1 MGFLKIL
8 LIFIMVYYI
17 LKTVTRLVFP
27 IFMKRFM
34 NKMEDKMKQQQQ
46 GFNEQYDDSKVG
58 ETVIDKK
65 PTDKTSN
72 KNVGEYIDYEEV
84 D

>member
-1 MGFLKIL
+1 MGFLRTL
-8 LIFIMVYYI
+8 LILIMVYYI
-17 LKTVTRLVFP
+17 LKTITRLAFP
-27 IFMKRFM
+27 IFIKRFM
-34 NKMEDKMKQQQQ
+34 NKMENKMREQQS
-46 GFNEQYDDSKVG
+46 NEQYDASKVG

-72 KNVGEYIDYEEV
+72 KNVGEYVDYEEV